1 MRSREEIVNATFQ
14 KLDSL
19 NVEIDDLRDKTKK
32 LEKDCLK
39 SDEDYLGASKNLET
53 MISQNKEQAKR
64 IKIYEN

>member
-1 MRSREEIVNATFQ
+1 MRSREEIVNATFK

-53 MISQNKEQAKR
+53 MIS
-64 IKIYEN
+64 

>member
-1 MRSREEIVNATFQ
+1 MRSREEIVNATFK

-19 NVEIDDLRDKTKK
+19 NAEIDDLRDKTKK